1 VTVAV
6 VTGTAM
12 GIGLSVARRLI
23 DDGATVVGV
32 DRDAEA
38 LKSAAA
44 ELGDGLVPLV
54 GDIAEWDTHERAADL
69 AEARGALK
77 GWVNNAGVDL
87 ASHAHL
93 ASADHID
100 GGLQVLLH
108 GPMYG
113 GTVAVQRMLRGGGGS
128 IVNVSSIQG
137 IAAFPGYYVY
147 ASAKAGVLMATRSI
161 AVDYGP
167 HGIRANA
174 VLPGAIETPMTYA
187 SLPPDVE
194 RAEALRQEGELAP
207 MLRVGQPEEI
217 ANVVAFLLSERSSYV
232 NGTAISVDGGAS
244 ARCYAYPPLT
254 LA

>member
-1 VTVAV
+1 
-6 VTGTAM
+6 
-12 GIGLSVARRLI
+12 
-23 DDGATVVGV
+23 
-32 DRDAEA
+32 
-38 LKSAAA
+38 
-44 ELGDGLVPLV
+44 
-54 GDIAEWDTHERAADL
+54 
-69 AEARGALK
+69 
-77 GWVNNAGVDL
+77 
-87 ASHAHL
+87 
-93 ASADHID
+93 
-100 GGLQVLLH
+100 
-108 GPMYG
+108 
-113 GTVAVQRMLRGGGGS
+113 VQRMLRGGGGS